1 MKFKKRKNKHVNKSI
16 RLHPALIFLILTLI
30 VMVISSAGSIL
41 NLESSYYTVNEVSG
55 ELETQIIHINNLF
68 NRTGIQYLISNFLT
82 NFTNFTPL
90 GTLILGLMGI
100 GVAYKSGFLNTL
112 NKMILSIVPR
122 KTLTFIVV
130 FLGVIC
136 SMFYDVG
143 YVLLIPLAAIL
154 FIDIGRHPSAG
165 ICAAFAGITFG
176 YGANIVANSLD
187 SILIAYTKTATT
199 ILDTTYKV
207 HTNGNLFFMITS
219 TIAISYVGMI
229 VTERIIIPKLGKYNF
244 EEYKEEI
251 EKIPT
256 SIEKKGV
263 IISLLTVVLVL
274 IPIIYSIIP
283 GLPFSGLLLY
293 LKDSK
298 YIDQLFGTNSYFY
311 QGSVFIFS
319 ALLMLA
325 GLVYGLRVKTI
336 NNNKDFVDGMNYYL
350 KDLSSLLVLI
360 FFAAQFCLI
369 FKQTNIGVFVVS
381 YITNSISNLKL
392 SGITLVLITFAIVA
406 ISSVLV
412 PSASTKW
419 AILSPVIVPMYMQS
433 SLTPEFAQVVF
444 RAADSCLKGITP
456 LFTYFVIL
464 IGFLQIYTKNKE
476 KTVTITDA
484 VSLMLPYTLAFTFLW
499 LALTII
505 FYFLGVPIGINTA
518 VTL

>member
-1 MKFKKRKNKHVNKSI
+1 MIFKKKRNNHIK
-16 RLHPALIFLILTLI
+16 LHPALIFLILTLI
-30 VMVISSAGSIL
+30 VMIISSVGGIL

-55 ELETQIIHINNLF
+55 ELETQVVHINNLF
-68 NRTGIQYLISNFLT
+68 NRTGIQYLISNLLT
-82 NFTNFTPL
+82 NFTSFTPL

-112 NKMILSIVPR
+112 NKMIVSVVPR
-122 KTLTFIVV
+122 KTLTYIIVL
-130 FLGVIC
+130 LGVIC

-143 YVLLIPLAAIL
+143 YVLLIPLAAIF

-165 ICAAFAGITFG
+165 ICAAFSGITFG

-187 SILIAYTKTATT
+187 STLIAYTQTATT
-199 ILDTTYKV
+199 ILDATYKV
-207 HTNGNLFFMITS
+207 KTNGNLFFMIAS
-219 TIAISYVGMI
+219 TFAIAYVGML

-244 EEYKEEI
+244 EDYKEEI
-251 EKIPT
+251 EKVPT
-256 SIEKKGV
+256 TTEKKGV
-263 IISLLTVVLVL
+263 IIALLTILLVAL
-274 IPIIYSIIP
+274 PIIYCIIP

-298 YIDQLFGTNSYFY
+298 YVDQLFGPNSYFY

-325 GLVYGLRVKTI
+325 GLVYGLRVKSI

-369 FKQTNIGVFVVS
+369 FKQTNIGVFIVS

-392 SGITLVLITFAIVA
+392 SGIILVLITFLIVS
-406 ISSVLV
+406 ISSLLV
-412 PSASTKW
+412 PAASTKW
-419 AILSPVIVPMYMQS
+419 AILSPVLVPMYMQS
-433 SLTPEFAQVVF
+433 SLTPEFCQIVF
-444 RAADSCLKGITP
+444 RAADSSLKGITP

-476 KTVTITDA
+476 NTVTISNA
-484 VSLMLPYTLAFTFLW
+484 ISLMIPYTIAFTFLW
-499 LALTII
+499 LVITII